1 MKGWATLPSL
11 LVDGRVGSSRVKW
24 QQIPRFAR
32 NDKLNEN
39 DALMAG
45 TTNYSH

>member
-32 NDKLNEN
+32 NDNLIGDKLPEV
-39 DALMAG
+39 
-45 TTNYSH
+45 